1 MIDFYSWLMSELKEL
16 LPSITIDEI
25 EHTPIAAIGLDS
37 LELLDLIMS
46 IEDKYGIELSIEDVD
61 KSITV
66 YQIKQLI
73 ED

>member
-16 LPSITIDEI
+16 LPSITIEEI

>member
-1 MIDFYSWLMSELKEL
+1 MSELKEL
-16 LPSITIDEI
+16 LPSITIEEI

>member
-1 MIDFYSWLMSELKEL
+1 MIDFYGWLMSELKEL
-16 LPSITIDEI
+16 LPSINIEEI

-46 IEDKYGIELSIEDVD
+46 IEDKYNVELSIEDVN